1 MEFEA
6 QPATIT
12 PYTPMDVMAM
22 TYSRPALTLASTT
35 SGPKGTTAQ
44 AASAGIRVT
53 TGATTNSTLLAS
65 LGTTTSLVSSLN
77 TSAKGCSSPEAH
89 AVRSHADVHG
99 ADHLAFP
106 VRQVRDAQDDGHCDH
121 DDLDDRPQNQPD
133 RRAEQRLALALENIK
148 PFHQARSTLI

>member
-65 LGTTTSLVSSLN
+65 LGTTTW
-77 TSAKGCSSPEAH
+77 SAA
-89 AVRSHADVHG
+89 
-99 ADHLAFP
+99 
-106 VRQVRDAQDDGHCDH
+106 
-121 DDLDDRPQNQPD
+121 
-133 RRAEQRLALALENIK
+133 
-148 PFHQARSTLI
+148 